1 MSFRIWNSALGKGL
15 ASLGIITQKGHLT
28 LAINERFL
36 LGKSKKWVDSSMY
49 WMTSLVEN
57 DNWEEIVGR
66 CHAHGGTKFSI
77 GLCIPGKYMNQGKL
91 SGSSFHQKSL
101 PYRPNHFSLTIYS
114 RSHGLR
120 PWVTK
125 IIYDFARFLMSFLAG
140 NMNIHHGFPYVS
152 QGLFL
157 KASKGHIKV
166 LGPWCSSCYKSSS
179 LAKILTACPLAWPSL
194 GPLFFFFLL
203 LLLFLSFSF
212 FLGFSAF
219 MVLLNFMN
227 WAFFC

>member
-77 GLCIPGKYMNQGKL
+77 GLCIPGKSTNQGKL

-125 IIYDFARFLMSFLAG
+125 IIYDFARFLMSFFAG

-194 GPLFFFFLL
+194 GPLFFFFFIIIISF
-203 LLLFLSFSF
+203 LFILF
-212 FLGFSAF
+212 GISAF

>member
-125 IIYDFARFLMSFLAG
+125 IIYDFARFLMSFFAG
-140 NMNIHHGFPYVS
+140 NMYIHHGFPYVS

-194 GPLFFFFLL
+194 GPLFFFFFIIIISF
-203 LLLFLSFSF
+203 LFILF
-212 FLGFSAF
+212 GISAF